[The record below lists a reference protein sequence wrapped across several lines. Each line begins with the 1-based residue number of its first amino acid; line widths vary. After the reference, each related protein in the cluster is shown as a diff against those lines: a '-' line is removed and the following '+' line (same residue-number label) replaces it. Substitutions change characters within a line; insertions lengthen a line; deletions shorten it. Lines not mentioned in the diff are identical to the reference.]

1 MTARKKLLGDL
12 MGRFSKVSI
21 SEPEPNEAVLTEL
34 KALRERVPGLIGAL
48 VASSDGLLIAHDL
61 PPEIEPT
68 GMAALSASQLAL
80 SERLAATAVGGGFH
94 EVVVRG
100 TGGHVVVYAADWTS
114 LTVLA
119 EPQVN
124 VGRLHLESRPAA
136 RAIADRLRTPSGKHR
151 ADRNV

>member
-21 SEPEPNEAVLTEL
+21 SEPEPDEAVLAEL
-34 KALRERVPGLIGAL
+34 KALRDRVPGLIGAL
-48 VASSDGLLIAHDL
+48 VASSDGLLVAHDL

-80 SERLAATAVGGGFH
+80 SERLTMTAVGGGFH

-100 TGGHVVVYAADWTS
+100 SGGHVVVYAADRTS

-136 RAIADRLRTPSGKHR
+136 RAIAERLTTPSGKHR
-151 ADRNV
+151 ADRDQ